1 MTDLWGRRMLVVLA
15 ALVGLATAAHVVHD
29 GLEAQEADACA
40 VCHVAHS
47 PGTESSAEA
56 PTPAVPQVQ
65 AFPSSAPQSKAD
77 PVSLLSAAP
86 SRAPPA

>member
-1 MTDLWGRRMLVVLA
+1 MTDRSGRRMLVVVA

-47 PGTESSAEA
+47 PGAEASAEA
-56 PTPAVPQVQ
+56 PTPTVPQVL
-65 AFPSSAPQSKAD
+65 AFSGSAPSSNAD

-86 SRAPPA
+86 SRAPPV